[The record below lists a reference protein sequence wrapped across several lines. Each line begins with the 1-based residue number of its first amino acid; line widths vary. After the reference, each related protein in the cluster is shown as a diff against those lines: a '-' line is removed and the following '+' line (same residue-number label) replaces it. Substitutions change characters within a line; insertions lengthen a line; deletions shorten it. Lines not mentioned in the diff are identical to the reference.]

1 MKKVANVLA
10 GIVAI
15 VGLLPGSGACFDS
28 GSTGAD
34 GDFNPSVS
42 TEVPLPPNG
51 VLNYR
56 SVNIPAGVTV
66 RFKRNATNTPV
77 IMLVAGDV
85 VIAGTMNLAGEAA
98 LPTGP
103 VGGNDDFLDDGLP
116 GKGAPGGFDGGHGG
130 VPAGSESKGGRGLGP
145 GGGGGGTGNYAGSG
159 GGAGH
164 ATAGGRGHV
173 FGSPGEAGSTY
184 GSKYLLPLIGGS
196 GGGGGYT
203 GPSYRGCGG
212 GGGGGAILLAATGK
226 VTISGLV
233 TANGGAGGAGVASG
247 YAWLGTGGGG
257 SGGAI
262 RIVATQIV
270 GTGEISAAGGPQ
282 GTGGAGYG
290 GAGWVRLESDAIAFS
305 GSVNPPFTFAA
316 PGPLFM
322 ASQPAVRFAS
332 VAGIP
337 VPGEPTGSNDLTIP
351 TTTANPVTLALATSG
366 IPPGSVIKVTVI
378 PRFGPAVSLD
388 SPPTAGTVAAATTS
402 VSMDIPGGH
411 NVLSAETTYTVI
423 ASVGDS
429 LSRFAEGER
438 VEKITFSST
447 LGKGSQ
453 ATLHTPSGRQF
464 PIEPALLALA
474 ALPY

>member
-42 TEVPLPPNG
+42 TEVQLPPNG

-77 IMLVAGDV
+77 TMLVAGDV
-85 VIAGTMNLAGEAA
+85 VIVGTMSLDGEAA
-98 LPTGP
+98 PPTGP
-103 VGGNDDFLDDGLP
+103 VPGNDDFLDDGLP
-116 GKGAPGGFDGGHGG
+116 GKGGAGGFDGGHGG
-130 VPAGSESKGGRGLGP
+130 VPASSERVGSRGLGP
-145 GGGGGGTGNYAGSG
+145 GGGGGGSDGGLGRWGGS
-159 GGAGH
+159 AAH
-164 ATAGGRGHV
+164 ATTGDTHVGRP
-173 FGSPGEAGSTY
+173 GSPY
-184 GSKYLLPLIGGS
+184 GSNYLLPLIGGS
-196 GGGGGYT
+196 GGGG
-203 GPSYRGCGG
+203 SYCGSSFRGGGG
-212 GGGGGAILLAATGK
+212 GGGGGAILLAVTGN
-226 VTISGLV
+226 VNISGQI
-233 TANGGAGGAGVASG
+233 TANGGQGSSN
-247 YAWLGTGGGG
+247 GTAAGGGG

-262 RIVATQIV
+262 RIVATQIF
-270 GTGEISAAGGPQ
+270 GTGLLSASGG
-282 GTGGAGYG
+282 GGGASGGAGRI
-290 GAGWVRLESDAIAFS
+290 RLEADGIGGI
-305 GSVNPPFTFAA
+305 GSASPPFSFST

-322 ASQPAVRFAS
+322 ASQPALRFAS

-378 PRFGPAVSLD
+378 PRFGQAVSLD
-388 SPPTAGTVAAATTS
+388 SPPTAGTVATATTS

-429 LSRFAEGER
+429 LSRFAQGER
-438 VEKITFSST
+438 VEKITLSST

-453 ATLHTPSGRQF
+453 ATLHTPSGREF